1 MQALFLFMA
10 TFRKVH
16 VSFWSDP
23 FTQDL
28 TPEQKYFFLYLITNE
43 KTSQCGIY
51 EITKR
56 HICYD
61 TGYNIDT
68 VSKLLNFFIDTGK
81 IKYNYDTS
89 EIAIK
94 NWLKYNDNAS
104 PKVKVF
110 VNQEL
115 RLIKDKTLIQYLY
128 SIDTSL
134 QVEVEKKRKEV
145 VVEEKTTTTGLDEIS
160 EMIKKIRPELT
171 EKILQKERLKFETV
185 YPERSLPKHAK
196 LVIEWAE
203 RINYTPRETSKNT
216 FDKVAQQN
224 KEKYGL

>member
-1 MQALFLFMA
+1 MA

-23 FTQDL
+23 FTQEL

-68 VSKLLNFFIDTGK
+68 VTKLLQFFIDADK
-81 IKYNYDTS
+81 IRYNYNTS
-89 EIAIK
+89 EVAIK
-94 NWLKYNDNAS
+94 NWLKYNDNSS
-104 PKVKVF
+104 PKVQILTK
-110 VNQEL
+110 QEL
-115 RLIKDKTLIQYLY
+115 TKIKDFAMIQYLY
-128 SIDTSL
+128 STDTSP
-134 QVEVEKKRKEV
+134 QVVVEVVKEKEV
-145 VVEEKTTTTGLDEIS
+145 VVDTETTTTGFDDIENMFL
-160 EMIKKIRPELT
+160 KIRPELP
-171 EKILQKERLKFETV
+171 EKIIKAQRIKFEVT
-185 YPERSLPKHAK
+185 YPNRSLPKHAK

-203 RINYTPRETSKNT
+203 RINYTSRETSKT
-216 FDKVAQQN
+216 EFDKLAASN
-224 KEKYGL
+224 KQKYGL

>member
-1 MQALFLFMA
+1 MA

-23 FTQDL
+23 FTQEL

-68 VSKLLNFFIDTGK
+68 VQKLLQFFIDADK
-81 IKYNYDTS
+81 IKYNYNTS
-89 EIAIK
+89 EVAIK
-94 NWLKYNDNAS
+94 NWLKYNDNTS
-104 PKVKVF
+104 PKVQVLTR
-110 VNQEL
+110 QEL
-115 RLIKDKTLIQYLY
+115 IKIKDTTLIQYLY
-128 SIDTSL
+128 SIDTPP
-134 QVEVEKKRKEV
+134 QVVVEVEKEKEV
-145 VVEEKTTTTGLDEIS
+145 VVDKETTTTGLDEIS
-160 EMIKKIRPELT
+160 EMMLKIRPELPT
-171 EKILQKERLKFETV
+171 KILNAQRIKFETV
-185 YPERSLPKHAK
+185 YPGRTLPKHSK

-203 RINYTPRETSKNT
+203 RINYIPRETSKT
-216 FDKVAQQN
+216 EFEKLAASN
-224 KEKYGL
+224 KLKYGI

>member
-1 MQALFLFMA
+1 MA

-23 FTQDL
+23 FTQEL
-28 TPEQKYFFLYLITNE
+28 TPEQKYFFLYLLTNE

-68 VSKLLNFFIDTGK
+68 VSKLLNFFIEAGK

-89 EIAIK
+89 EVAIK
-94 NWLKYNDNAS
+94 NWIKYNDNAS

-115 RLIKDKTLIQYLY
+115 KSIKDTSLIQYLY
-128 SIDTSL
+128 SIDTSP
-134 QVEVEKKRKEV
+134 QVEVEKEVEKEV
-145 VVEEKTTTTGLDEIS
+145 ESETTTTGLDEIS
-160 EMIKKIRPELT
+160 EMMLKVRPELPA
-171 EKILQKERLKFETV
+171 EILNAQRLKFELT
-185 YPERSLPKHAK
+185 YPKRSLPKHSK
-196 LVIEWAE
+196 LVIDWAE
-203 RINYTPRETSKNT
+203 RINYTPRETTKSV
-216 FDKVAQQN
+216 FDKIAKAN
-224 KEKYGL
+224 KEKYGN

>member
-1 MQALFLFMA
+1 MA

-23 FTQDL
+23 FTQEL

-43 KTSQCGIY
+43 KSSQCGIY

-68 VSKLLNFFIDTGK
+68 VSKLLKFFSDHDK

-94 NWLKYNDNAS
+94 NWLKYNDNGS
-104 PKVKVF
+104 PKVQVF
-110 VNQEL
+110 VKQEL
-115 RLIKDKTLIQYLY
+115 TSIKDKSLIQYLY
-128 SIDTSL
+128 SIDTSP
-134 QVEVEKKRKEV
+134 QVVVEKEVEKEV
-145 VVEEKTTTTGLDEIS
+145 VVESETTTTGFDAIS
-160 EMIKKIRPELT
+160 EMMIKIRPEIPK
-171 EKILQKERLKFETV
+171 KIIQKERLKFEAT
-185 YPERSLPKHAK
+185 YPNRDLPKHAK

-203 RINYTPRETSKNT
+203 RINYTPRETAKSE
-216 FDKVAQQN
+216 FDKLAAAN
-224 KEKYGL
+224 KQKYGA

>member
-1 MQALFLFMA
+1 MA

-23 FTQDL
+23 FTQEL

-68 VSKLLNFFIDTGK
+68 VSKLLNFFIEAGK

-89 EIAIK
+89 EVAIK
-94 NWLKYNDNAS
+94 NWLKYNDNSS
-104 PKVKVF
+104 PKVQVLTR
-110 VNQEL
+110 QEL
-115 RLIKDKTLIQYLY
+115 AKIKDHSLIQYLY
-128 SIDTSL
+128 STDTPP
-134 QVEVEKKRKEV
+134 QVVVDVVIEKEV
-145 VVEEKTTTTGLDEIS
+145 VVDTETTTTRLDEIS
-160 EMIKKIRPELT
+160 EMIIKIRPELPSKVLT
-171 EKILQKERLKFETV
+171 AERLKFETV
-185 YPERSLPKHAK
+185 YPGRTLPKHAK

-203 RINYTPRETSKNT
+203 RINYTPRETIKNT
-216 FDKVAQQN
+216 FDKIADQN
-224 KEKYGL
+224 RKKYES

>member
-1 MQALFLFMA
+1 MA

-23 FTQDL
+23 FTQEL

-43 KTSQCGIY
+43 KSSQCGIY

-68 VSKLLNFFIDTGK
+68 VSKLLKFFVDHDK

-94 NWLKYNDNAS
+94 NWLKYNDNGS
-104 PKVKVF
+104 PKVQTF
-110 VNQEL
+110 VRQEL
-115 RLIKDKTLIQYLY
+115 MSVKDKSLIQYLY
-128 SIDTSL
+128 STDTSP
-134 QVEVEKKRKEV
+134 QVEVEVEKEIEEEV
-145 VVEEKTTTTGLDEIS
+145 VVETTTTVLDNIAEL
-160 EMIKKIRPELT
+160 MLKIRPEIPP
-171 EKILQKERLKFETV
+171 EILRNERLKFEAT
-185 YPERSLPKHAK
+185 YPNRTLPKHSK

-203 RINYTPRETSKNT
+203 RINYKPKKNIQDEFT
-216 FDKVAQQN
+216 KTAQRN
-224 KEKYGL
+224 REKYGT

>member
-1 MQALFLFMA
+1 MA

-23 FTQDL
+23 FTQEL

-68 VSKLLNFFIDTGK
+68 VQKLLDFFIEANK
-81 IKYNYDTS
+81 IKYNYNTN

-94 NWLKYNDNAS
+94 NWLKYNDNTS
-104 PKVKVF
+104 PKVQVLTK
-110 VNQEL
+110 QEL
-115 RLIKDKTLIQYLY
+115 TKIKDRSLIQYLY
-128 SIDTSL
+128 SIDTPP
-134 QVEVEKKRKEV
+134 QVVVEEEVEKEV
-145 VVEEKTTTTGLDEIS
+145 VVDTETTTTGQDEIFK
-160 EMIKKIRPELT
+160 MFIKVRPEIP
-171 EKILQKERLKFETV
+171 EKIISSERLKFETV
-185 YPERSLPKHAK
+185 YPGRTLPKHAK

-203 RINYTPRETSKNT
+203 RIKYVPRSTSKT
-216 FDKVAQQN
+216 EFDKIAKAN
-224 KEKYGL
+224 KERYGI

>member
-1 MQALFLFMA
+1 MA

-16 VSFWSDP
+16 VSFWTDP
-23 FTQDL
+23 FSQEL

-43 KTSQCGIY
+43 KSSQCGIY

-68 VSKLLNFFIDTGK
+68 VSKLLKFFIDHDK

-94 NWLKYNDNAS
+94 NWLKYNDNSS
-104 PKVKVF
+104 PKVQTF
-110 VNQEL
+110 VRQEL
-115 RLIKDKTLIQYLY
+115 TLIKDRSLIQYLY
-128 SIDTSL
+128 STDTSP
-134 QVEVEKKRKEV
+134 QVEVEVEKEIEKEV
-145 VVEEKTTTTGLDEIS
+145 VVETTTTILDEIGIL
-160 EMIKKIRPELT
+160 MLKIRPEIP
-171 EKILQKERLKFETV
+171 EKIISQERLKFEAT
-185 YPERSLPKHAK
+185 YPKRTLPKHSK

-203 RINYTPRETSKNT
+203 RINYKTKKTTTDEFNE
-216 FDKVAQQN
+216 VAKRNQ
-224 KEKYGL
+224 EKYGG